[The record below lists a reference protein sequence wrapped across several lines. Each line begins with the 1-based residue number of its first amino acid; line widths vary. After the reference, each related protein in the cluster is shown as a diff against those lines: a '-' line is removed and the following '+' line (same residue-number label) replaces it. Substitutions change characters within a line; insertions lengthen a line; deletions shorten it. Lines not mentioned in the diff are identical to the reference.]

1 MHQTMCAYGRSS
13 AVTAPWAEQTFSPAA
28 PYPDIEWRGVTFGR
42 YPLPDAAVAKLIEF
56 EIIGRFCF
64 AIRMLL
70 KKEFLIDV
78 NWHYEHEPESFVPAW
93 AVMEKADQMLMATR
107 PRATWRTVEHLLRRY
122 EKRVLA
128 SKQIR

>member
-13 AVTAPWAEQTFSPAA
+13 AVTAPWAEQTFSPTA
-28 PYPDIEWRGVTFGR
+28 PYPDIAWRGVAFGR

-56 EIIGRFCF
+56 EIVGRFCL
-64 AIRMLL
+64 AIRALL
-70 KKEFLIDV
+70 KKECLIDV
-78 NWHYEHEPESFVPAW
+78 NWHCEYEAESFVPAW
-93 AVMEKADQMLMATR
+93 AVMEKADQLVMALR

-122 EKRVLA
+122 EERVLA